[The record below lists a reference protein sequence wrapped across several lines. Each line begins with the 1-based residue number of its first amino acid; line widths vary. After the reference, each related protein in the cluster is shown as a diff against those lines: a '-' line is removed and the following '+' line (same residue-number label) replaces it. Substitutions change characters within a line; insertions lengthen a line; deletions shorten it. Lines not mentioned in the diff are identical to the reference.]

1 MALRISPR
9 RQRRSSDASSPLW
22 TALIMDDIAGIDG
35 DIERLLDV
43 YSVKHGCSRETAS
56 DALVR
61 KLSSFGR
68 GALQLEEA
76 C

>member
-1 MALRISPR
+1 
-9 RQRRSSDASSPLW
+9 
-22 TALIMDDIAGIDG
+22 MDDIAGIDG